1 MKADIKSKAKIAT
14 DKFKKNDE
22 KETLVL
28 YEALG
33 KEICRRFEFTYLD
46 LLEIMLKREKEK
58 KAN

>member
-14 DKFKKNDE
+14 DKFKKKDE